1 MCGRGQG
8 QAHKSLL
15 TISCVFPS
23 LFTPLP
29 LTPSPLRPRCPD
41 TLLSV
46 PQVYVGP
53 VAGKKEGFYTQV
65 NHIEISHKIR

>member
-8 QAHKSLL
+8 QAHKSFL
-15 TISCVFPS
+15 TVSCVFPS
-23 LFTPLP
+23 FHPPSTH
-29 LTPSPLRPRCPD
+29 PSPLRPRCPD

-46 PQVYVGP
+46 PQVCVGP